1 MEENSVK
8 HILIL
13 GKHQY
18 MVDNIQ
24 GILSKGGY
32 EVNGFDQVENIIEE
46 YQPSQLDMIVFTGAV
61 NPSDYSELM
70 AWKDEKFPNALIFE
84 HHGGPATVLEEVQE
98 KFQSAQ

>member
-8 HILIL
+8 HILVL

-18 MVDNIQ
+18 MVDNIV

-32 EVNGFDQVENIIEE
+32 AVSGFDQVENIIEE

-61 NPSDYSELM
+61 NPSDHSSLLT
-70 AWKDEKFPNALIFE
+70 WKDEKFPHALIFE
-84 HHGGPATVLEEVQE
+84 HHGGPATLLEEVQAR
-98 KFQSAQ
+98 FLSVQ